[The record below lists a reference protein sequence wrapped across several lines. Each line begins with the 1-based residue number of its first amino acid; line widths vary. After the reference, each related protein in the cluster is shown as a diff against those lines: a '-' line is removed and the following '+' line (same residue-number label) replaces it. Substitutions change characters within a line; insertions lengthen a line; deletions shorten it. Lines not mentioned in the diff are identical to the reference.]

1 MCKFEQ
7 IGVERQYT
15 SVTKEDANRNFRISC
30 TICCNRGMHLECDR
44 CAISTAHDL
53 MIATYNDLANNKEEV

>member
-30 TICCNRGMHLECDR
+30 TICCNRGITLSV
-44 CAISTAHDL
+44 IVVPSTRL
-53 MIATYNDLANNKEEV
+53 MT